1 MIVTAPVVADT
12 AAVMVTHN
20 GERHLPAQIS
30 SIFSQTTLP
39 AVLVVVDDAST
50 DATRGLLHEAAA
62 SAPIPVEVIELDG
75 SRQPDRRTRIAS
87 NVMRGL
93 EAVRTYPVTLLA
105 DQDDEWLPERVQGQ
119 RRALL
124 TTPGALLAASDGIL
138 IDQDGTP
145 MGETLRD
152 RFPVPR
158 DWDALDGAAK
168 IRVALR
174 QPIVTGA
181 CAALTAEM
189 ITLLTPMPR
198 GWLHDRWATL
208 VAVAR
213 MGLVLQRESTIR
225 YRVHEQQ
232 AIGTRDVR
240 LDDRRRRW
248 QQVLDRG
255 ASPVEAAGKARDIV
269 RRIRPLATSPA
280 GRSELSW
287 AAVLRAAIDRA

>member
-20 GERHLPAQIS
+20 GERHLSAQIS
-30 SIFSQTTLP
+30 SIFSQTSLP

-50 DATRGLLHEAAA
+50 DATRHLLREAAA
-62 SAPIPVEVIELDG
+62 SAPIPVEIIHLDG
-75 SRQPDRRTRIAS
+75 SGQPDRRTRIAS
-87 NVMRGL
+87 NVTRGL
-93 EAVRTYPVTLLA
+93 DAVRSYPVIVLA
-105 DQDDEWLPERVQGQ
+105 DQDDEWLPERVEVQ

-124 TTPGALLAASDGIL
+124 ATPGALLAASDGIL
-138 IDQDGTP
+138 IDRDGNG
-145 MGETLRD
+145 MAETLRD

-158 DWDALDGAAK
+158 DWDALDGPAR

-174 QPIVTGA
+174 MPIVTGA
-181 CAALTAEM
+181 AAALTAEM
-189 ITLLTPMPR
+189 VTLVTPVPR

-213 MGLVLQRESTIR
+213 MGLVLQREATIR

-232 AIGTRDVR
+232 VIGTRDMR
-240 LDDRRRRW
+240 PDDRRRRW
-248 QQVLDRG
+248 RLVLDRG
-255 ASPVEAAGKARDIV
+255 ASPVEAARKARDIV

-280 GRSELSW
+280 VRSELSW
-287 AAVLRAAIDRA
+287 AAVLRAAMDRA